1 MVAYPVFHPQS
12 MLSATFV
19 MVLGSL
25 LLVFGLIEILVDT
38 LDRERPTPPD
48 PEAISRSEEHS
59 SESCQ
64 VIESQNV
71 GTESPIGK

>member
-12 MLSATFV
+12 MLSATVV
-19 MVLGSL
+19 MVLGSV

-48 PEAISRSEEHS
+48 PEAISGSDSSEEHS
-59 SESCQ
+59 SGH

-71 GTESPIGK
+71 GTERRI